1 MNFTF
6 MTHNNNNNNN
16 NNSNH
21 NKNINNMTLKDLEVV
36 LVITAGLVRT
46 HVNVLA
52 AVHVL
57 QLQIKHTSSS
67 LITNHHHHHHQQ
79 QQQQQQRF
87 Y

>member
-6 MTHNNNNNNN
+6 MTHNNNNNN
-16 NNSNH
+16 NH

-36 LVITAGLVRT
+36 LVITAGLVVA
-46 HVNVLA
+46 HVNVFA

-67 LITNHHHHHHQQ
+67 LITSHHHHQQ
-79 QQQQQQRF
+79 QQQQRF